1 MTKEIQR
8 QKALIKEKEKKIE
21 EKNRELKEMEE
32 NNKAELA
39 RLEEDYAQE
48 HARKEELD
56 RRLKEVKTE
65 LNNIE

>member
-1 MTKEIQR
+1 
-8 QKALIKEKEKKIE
+8 
-21 EKNRELKEMEE
+21 MEE